1 MRHIEGGRCR
11 TARSVSIAVLA
22 LSLLLVII
30 TTGCGSESSGIVIRP
45 GGAPV
50 ASPTSTAANSPVT
63 QGRDVASD
71 DATAADGAPTDLEG
85 FVDQFGYPTDAT
97 FARLRI
103 PVLSVD
109 AWVAPRSV
117 GADGQMPLP
126 AGPADVAWYDLS
138 TWPGLGGAPGEG
150 GNAVFAGHVDYSAYV
165 PYADTVYRGKGVF
178 ESLAQLV
185 EGDIIELEY
194 GGEVLRYAV
203 VSNRQLSAAPG
214 ATDWAAVWSDGGA
227 DAVTLYTCG
236 GDFDPVAQTY
246 NDRVVVRAERVS

>member
-1 MRHIEGGRCR
+1 MLLG
-11 TARSVSIAVLA
+11 IAV
-22 LSLLLVII
+22 
-30 TTGCGSESSGIVIRP
+30 TGCGSESSGIVIRP

-50 ASPTSTAANSPVT
+50 ASATPTAATPT
-63 QGRDVASD
+63 LDRGDDVAKD
-71 DATAADGAPTDLEG
+71 DVTAMIDTPTDLDG
-85 FVDQFGYPTDAT
+85 FIEQFGYPADAT

-103 PVLSVD
+103 PVLNVD
-109 AWVAPRSV
+109 ARVASRSV

-150 GNAVFAGHVDYSAYV
+150 GNAVFAGHVDYAAYV
-165 PYADTVYRGKGVF
+165 PYADAVYRGEGVF
-178 ESLAQLV
+178 ESLARLV

-194 GGEVLRYAV
+194 GGDVLRYAV
-203 VSNRQLSAAPG
+203 ISNRQLSAAPG
-214 ATDWAAVWSDGGA
+214 ATDWGAVWSNEGA

-236 GDFDPVAQTY
+236 GDFDPTTQTY